1 MKANIIDF
9 RTNSRK
15 IIQALDRK
23 ENVELFYHGKL
34 KAVINPVSKKNSKLV
49 QESDFFGCLKN
60 ESESVEDIMNKVRR
74 KPRYDF

>member
-9 RTNSRK
+9 RTNSHK
-15 IIQALDRK
+15 IIQALDRN

-34 KAVINPVSKKNSKLV
+34 KAAINPILKKNPKLV
-49 QESDFFGCLKN
+49 QESAFFGCLKN
-60 ESESVEDIMNKVRR
+60 EVESVEDTMNRIRR